1 MQRRRK
7 VKKSVYYVA
16 ITIIL
21 FIGGTIF
28 GNYKYKEYKY
38 HETYEYKLLEHG
50 YKEEKVKK
58 LLDNFS
64 EKDYEYFLN
73 HDVNEN
79 YLKLVDEKYYLK
91 KNFYK
96 YIEYMENNKKLDLST
111 VVRNINVH
119 LENDFYG
126 VEYKTDTSKD
136 ASMLVNKFYL
146 LGSDYE
152 PDDLVIIPQT
162 YSWGDKGSQ
171 KTRKATYDAFLEMW
185 NAASS
190 EHGYYLM
197 VSSSYRSY
205 SEQETVYNNYKKAR
219 GQKYA
224 DSIAAR
230 PGSSEH
236 QTGLTLDIFSKSN
249 SNKNTFKD
257 TEVAKWLKENS
268 YRFGFILRYP
278 EELVNVTGYNYE
290 SWHFRYVGK
299 DIAKYIYE
307 NNISFEEYYAYFIE
321 KGV

>member
-7 VKKSVYYVA
+7 VKKGVYYVA
-16 ITIIL
+16 IVIAL
-21 FIGGTIF
+21 VIGGIIF

-38 HETYEYKLLEHG
+38 HQTYEYKLLEHG
-50 YKEEKVKK
+50 YTEDEVAK
-58 LLDNFS
+58 LIDNFS
-64 EKDYEYFLN
+64 EKDYKYFLN

-96 YIEYMENNKKLDLST
+96 YIEYMENNKKLDLSM

-119 LENDFYG
+119 LDNDFYG
-126 VEYKTDTSKD
+126 VEYNTDTSKD
-136 ASMLVNKFYL
+136 TSMLVNKFYL

-152 PDDLVIIPQT
+152 PDDLVTISQT

-171 KTRKATYDAFLEMW
+171 RARKVTYDAFLDMW
-185 NAASS
+185 NAANS
-190 EHGYYLM
+190 EQGYYLM

-278 EELVNVTGYNYE
+278 EELVDVTGYNYE

-321 KGV
+321 K

>member
-1 MQRRRK
+1 MTKRRK
-7 VKKSVYYVA
+7 IKKGVYY
-16 ITIIL
+16 ILILIIL
-21 FIGGTIF
+21 LIGGTIF

-38 HETYEYKLLEHG
+38 HQTYEYKLLEHG
-50 YKEEKVKK
+50 YKADEVSKI
-58 LLDNFS
+58 LDNFS
-64 EKDYEYFLN
+64 EKDYNYFLN
-73 HDVNEN
+73 NEVNEN
-79 YLKLVDEKYYLK
+79 YLKLMEEKYFIK

-96 YIEYMENNKKLDLST
+96 YIDYMNQTKKLDLST
-111 VVRNINVH
+111 IIRNINIH
-119 LENDFYG
+119 LDNKFYG
-126 VEYKTDTSKD
+126 VEFNTDTSKD
-136 ASMLVNKFYL
+136 TSMLVNTYYL

-152 PDDLVIIPQT
+152 PNDLVTISQT

-171 KTRKATYDAFLEMW
+171 KTRKITYDAFLEMW
-185 NAASS
+185 NSAK
-190 EHGYYLM
+190 EEQGYYLM

-205 SEQETVYNNYKKAR
+205 NEQEIVYNKYKNTR

-236 QTGLTLDIFSKSN
+236 QTGLTLDIFSKLN

-257 TEVAKWLKENS
+257 TETAKWLKDNC

-278 EELVNVTGYNYE
+278 EELVKVTGYNYE

-299 DIAKYIYE
+299 EIAKYIHE

-321 KGV
+321 K

>member
-1 MQRRRK
+1 MTKRRK
-7 VKKSVYYVA
+7 IKKGVYY
-16 ITIIL
+16 ILILIIL
-21 FIGGTIF
+21 IIGGTIF

-38 HETYEYKLLEHG
+38 HQTYEYKLLEHG
-50 YKEEKVKK
+50 YKANEVSKI
-58 LLDNFS
+58 LDNFS
-64 EKDYEYFLN
+64 EKDYNYFLN
-73 HDVNEN
+73 NEVNEN
-79 YLKLVDEKYYLK
+79 YLKLMEEKYFLK

-96 YIEYMENNKKLDLST
+96 YIDYMNQNKKLDLST
-111 VVRNINVH
+111 IIRNINIH
-119 LENDFYG
+119 LDNKFYE
-126 VEYKTDTSKD
+126 VEFNTDTSKD
-136 ASMLVNKFYL
+136 TSMLVNKYYL

-152 PDDLVIIPQT
+152 PNDLVTISQT

-171 KTRKATYDAFLEMW
+171 KTRKITYDAFLEMW
-185 NAASS
+185 NSAK
-190 EHGYYLM
+190 EEQGYYLM

-205 SEQETVYNNYKKAR
+205 NEQEIVYNKYKNTR

-224 DSIAAR
+224 DNIAAR

-257 TEVAKWLKENS
+257 TETAKWLKDNC

-278 EELVNVTGYNYE
+278 EELVKVTGYNYE

-299 DIAKYIYE
+299 EIAKYIHE

-321 KGV
+321 K